1 MASHKRKH
9 EDALR
14 HLFRSEQL
22 VTLINRLGHCETYRF
37 TLELET
43 AVAEAMDQCS
53 SVLSSQIVLHSSAP
67 SIFHSEFDNFDTF
80 ISTLEGQSSVHTAHG
95 IMLQEVSGEEH
106 GGTTLKMLSVPRTRE
121 QTLEISQ
128 QEVQECYVGTR
139 KRPRFPCIETSIAG
153 GKEALERSGKTHL
166 LWILARLR
174 CALKSDQDVPGWAGF
189 ISLIGEKPERKTTI
203 GYYPVINHPIT
214 DYKTVQECLKQ
225 AEEATHEV
233 GQNYVVTTFDLG
245 ACMKAFPL
253 VWNQPLRYQ
262 QHIILVGTFHT
273 ICAYLKV
280 IGKKMEGSGLSDI
293 MQEAGLITSGSVN
306 GVISGK
312 SYDRSMHCHKV
323 ILECLERL
331 ILRKYLQM
339 TGTEDAFPHLP
350 DDSSALLASAT
361 GTSTQSA
368 VKRLLEDKGMSE
380 FLLAFEQFREDV
392 RQGKHGKTA
401 RVWLSY
407 MDHIWLVLSL
417 LQAVKTNNFE
427 LYAQTQLSM
436 ADLFFSFG
444 GHNYARYL
452 TFFSIFLANL
462 ETSHPGATDLLRQGA
477 FVSNISI
484 F

>member
-1 MASHKRKH
+1 MASHL
-9 EDALR
+9 A
-14 HLFRSEQL
+14 
-22 VTLINRLGHCETYRF
+22 TCETYRF

-53 SVLSSQIVLHSSAP
+53 SVLSSQIVLHPSAP

-106 GGTTLKMLSVPRTRE
+106 GGTTLQLPSVPRTRE

-128 QEVQECYVGTR
+128 QEIQECYVGTR
-139 KRPRFPCIETSIAG
+139 KSPSFPCIETSIAG
-153 GKEALERSGKTHL
+153 GQEALERAGKTHL

-189 ISLIGEKPERKTTI
+189 IYLIGEKPERKTTI

-280 IGKKMEGSGLSDI
+280 IGKKMEGSCLSDI

-306 GVISGK
+306 GVMSGK
-312 SYDRSMHCHKV
+312 SYDRSMHCHTV

-392 RQGKHGKTA
+392 RQGIRT
-401 RVWLSY
+401 L
-407 MDHIWLVLSL
+407 
-417 LQAVKTNNFE
+417 N
-427 LYAQTQLSM
+427 
-436 ADLFFSFG
+436 
-444 GHNYARYL
+444 
-452 TFFSIFLANL
+452 
-462 ETSHPGATDLLRQGA
+462 
-477 FVSNISI
+477 
-484 F
+484 